1 MKMKSIAYLPCL
13 LALASALPASAQSN
27 ADLKSRIEL
36 LESRIDRIETM
47 FGPALQSPEQ
57 QAAQMEQY
65 QKAQQAQAEAQM
77 ARWKQEEDQARKTN
91 KWLNPE
97 PWTRL
102 RVGMPREEV
111 EQLLGKP
118 DRTVIGENNW
128 LDCRY
133 HATNRVA
140 IVTYRNERLV
150 EFVSPDF

>member
-1 MKMKSIAYLPCL
+1 MKLIAYVPCL
-13 LALASALPASAQSN
+13 LALASALPASAQST

-36 LESRIDRIETM
+36 LESRIDRIETVL
-47 FGPALQSPEQ
+47 GPALQSPEQ
-57 QAAQMEQY
+57 QAAQMEQF

-77 ARWKQEEDQARKTN
+77 AQWKQEEDQARRTN

-102 RVGMPREEV
+102 RVGMPRQEV

-128 LDCRY
+128 LDCWY
-133 HATNRVA
+133 HATNKVA
-140 IVTYRNERLV
+140 NVSYRNERLIQ
-150 EFVSPDF
+150 FVSPGF